1 MTASASAAATPPERP
16 ARRPLARA
24 VRVVVAAGLFAL
36 VLWFANPRDVA
47 RELSGASWTWIAAAA
62 ALVLID
68 RTLMAWRWIALL
80 TSVQRG
86 AHPPFA
92 ALMRIFFVST
102 FVGTFLPSIGGD
114 AVRAWSLSRAGVTAS
129 ESFASVLMDRLLGV
143 ISILIAAAAGLMI
156 APDLLGER
164 AVWSGLALMWA
175 GCAGALAVVFSPG
188 AARALLRLI
197 HRAGGAG
204 RVHRSADR
212 LFEALQAYRE
222 QRSVLAGVLA
232 ASVGVQAIRVLQAWL
247 LGLGLGITTD
257 LSAYV
262 AFIPVILLVLLLP
275 FPGNGIGSAGL
286 AFWWLFGRV
295 GVPEADA
302 VALSVLFIALG
313 IVGNLPGGLLY
324 AFGGSTGRRAPA
336 QP

>member
-1 MTASASAAATPPERP
+1 MK
-16 ARRPLARA
+16 PLPRA
-24 VRVVVAAGLFAL
+24 VRVLLAAGLFAI
-36 VLWFANPRDVA
+36 VLWYANPRDVA
-47 RELSGASWTWIAAAA
+47 RELGGASWKWIAAAA

-80 TSVQRG
+80 ASVQRG

-92 ALMRIFFVST
+92 TLMRIFFVST

-164 AVWSGLALMWA
+164 AVWTGLALTLA
-175 GCAGALAVVFSPG
+175 GCALALAIVFSPAI
-188 AARALLRLI
+188 AAALLRLL
-197 HRAGGAG
+197 HRVAGAG
-204 RVHRSADR
+204 RFHRAADR
-212 LFEALQAYRE
+212 LFLALQAYRE
-222 QRSVLAGVLA
+222 QRGVLA
-232 ASVGVQAIRVLQAWL
+232 TVLTASVVVQAIRILQAWL
-247 LGLGLGITTD
+247 LGLALGITAG
-257 LSAYV
+257 LSAYF

-275 FPGNGIGSAGL
+275 FPGNGIGSAGV

-324 AFGGSTGRRAPA
+324 AFGGARDAREARA
-336 QP
+336 